1 MGKNDFN
8 RKQCIKV
15 FKKLGFEEKS
25 SRRGS
30 HDKFLAPERFLKNK
44 QSNQPPFI
52 MIPRSRNIHCQRA
65 IIRELHNLGGD
76 GLIKDFFENI

>member
-8 RKQCIKV
+8 RRKCVKAL
-15 FKKLGFEEKS
+15 KKLGFEEKS

-30 HDKFLAPERFLKNK
+30 HDKFVVPERFLKNK

-52 MIPRSRNIHCQRA
+52 MIPRSRNLHCQHT
-65 IIRELHNLGGD
+65 IIRELYNFGGD
-76 GLIKDFFENI
+76 ELIKDFLKNI